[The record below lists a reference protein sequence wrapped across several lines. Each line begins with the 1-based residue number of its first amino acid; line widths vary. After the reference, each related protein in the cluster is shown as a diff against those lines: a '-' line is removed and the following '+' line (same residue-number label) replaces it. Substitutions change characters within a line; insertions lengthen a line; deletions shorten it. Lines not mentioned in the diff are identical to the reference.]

1 METDYKKYDKICATA
16 IQWLIYN
23 RRQNI
28 NHTICFTNINSIDY
42 EDKWLLNVAA
52 GMRLIEGTEIYV
64 HINIADYLYL
74 KYRQGYKFLKYAF
87 NTKKYC
93 IIDGYEF
100 EKELVQSFEETRV
113 ILARIYKEYF
123 AREKK

>member
-1 METDYKKYDKICATA
+1 MEIDYKKYDKICATG

-23 RRQNI
+23 RRKDI
-28 NHTICFTNINSIDY
+28 NHTICFTNIDSVEY
-42 EDKWLLNVAA
+42 EDKWLLNISA
-52 GMRLIEGTEIYV
+52 GMRLIEDTEIYV

-74 KYRQGYKFLKYAF
+74 KYWQGYKFLKYAF

-93 IIDGYEF
+93 VINGYEF
-100 EKELVQSFEETRV
+100 ENELVRAFDEDRV

-123 AREKK
+123 ERRK